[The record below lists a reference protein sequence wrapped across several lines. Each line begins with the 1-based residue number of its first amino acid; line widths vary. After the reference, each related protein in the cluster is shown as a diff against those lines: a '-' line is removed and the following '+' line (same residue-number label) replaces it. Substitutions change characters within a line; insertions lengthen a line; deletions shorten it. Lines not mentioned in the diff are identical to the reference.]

1 MIFLK
6 ILQGLIAVLAGIFVV
21 GVMLGLGGRFTLQLM
36 ELGKKKLQEKERL
49 LRPSA
54 ILNNRVN

>member
-1 MIFLK
+1 
-6 ILQGLIAVLAGIFVV
+6 
-21 GVMLGLGGRFTLQLM
+21 M

-54 ILNNRVN
+54 ILNNRGN